1 MPIGGVGRESKGRAQ
16 PAGRWR
22 PACRVPRAARKQKP
36 EPENETLDRHVSCRT
51 PCNLHP
57 LSQPAG
63 FSPRAVFELFRH
75 SQGVVQT
82 PHKKSAGLSSARACS
97 VTHGRRKRL
106 PNREQGQGRKV
117 KNWSSLGASVGAWTP
132 LSRPPAENTAKK
144 QRGRPCKA
152 GRERQPRGTTEGSSR
167 NSDDGRRNTAPR

>member
-22 PACRVPRAARKQKP
+22 PACRVRRAARKQKP

-75 SQGVVQT
+75 SQGLVQKRPEVGLDDVEFT
-82 PHKKSAGLSSARACS
+82 PRYRDLL
-97 VTHGRRKRL
+97 RKI
-106 PNREQGQGRKV
+106 V
-117 KNWSSLGASVGAWTP
+117 DWSSQECLVWIS
-132 LSRPPAENTAKK
+132 LFE
-144 QRGRPCKA
+144 
-152 GRERQPRGTTEGSSR
+152 
-167 NSDDGRRNTAPR
+167 